1 VIKHRFI
8 ADVHLGKLARLLRL
22 LGFDTLYKNN
32 YTEKELTTISEEE
45 QRILLSRDIT
55 LTKER
60 TQQRYI
66 VTGEDP
72 MQQLKQVIQDLDL
85 RHQFAPFSRCIA
97 CNGILEK
104 VEKESILPLLQNNT
118 KEYYQDFWQCNNCK
132 TVYWKGSHY
141 ERMLKTIQQVQQG

>member
-22 LGFDTLYKNN
+22 LGFDTVYKNN
-32 YTEKELTTISEEE
+32 YTKKELTTISSEE

-72 MQQLKQVIQDLDL
+72 MQQLKQVIQD
-85 RHQFAPFSRCIA
+85 
-97 CNGILEK
+97 
-104 VEKESILPLLQNNT
+104 
-118 KEYYQDFWQCNNCK
+118 
-132 TVYWKGSHY
+132 
-141 ERMLKTIQQVQQG
+141 